1 MSTQEVDEDM
11 DVEFRWV
18 ELAPCRPDLGSESRS
33 QGRPSL
39 EMGIDGSDLFEC
51 VEGGSRGGGESEAND
66 GGSPIALGDCRLRS
80 TRDDLRHIF
89 TSYVHEHN

>member
-1 MSTQEVDEDM
+1 MSVNGDD
-11 DVEFRWV
+11 
-18 ELAPCRPDLGSESRS
+18 
-33 QGRPSL
+33 SL
-39 EMGIDGSDLFEC
+39 EY

-66 GGSPIALGDCRLRS
+66 GESSIVLGDCRLRS